1 MTKLILSIAAALLL
15 IWSYGAVH
23 AVPVPEK
30 PAPQRR
36 VDKLQRFCNE
46 LSMPSERQCPL
57 MSDL

>member
-1 MTKLILSIAAALLL
+1 MTKLILLIAAALLL

-30 PAPQRR
+30 PAPKA
-36 VDKLQRFCNE
+36 DKSKCFCNG
-46 LSMPSERQCPL
+46 LSLPAERQCPL